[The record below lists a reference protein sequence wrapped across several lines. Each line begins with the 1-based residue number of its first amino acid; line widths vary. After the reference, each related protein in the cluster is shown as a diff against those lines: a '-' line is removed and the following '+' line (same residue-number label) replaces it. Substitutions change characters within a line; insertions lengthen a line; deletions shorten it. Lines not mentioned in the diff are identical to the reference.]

1 MLFNKTF
8 AFFTNNVILFTRR
21 KMKYYQDFAQFPAF
35 TLNDAMQVM
44 DGGAANAPQ
53 ILNAMVKKGSV
64 RRIRQNL
71 YTCTDFV
78 NGGDVATRFDIA
90 SKITPSSFVAYH
102 SAFEFYGFY
111 NQVFSEVQVCSQS
124 RFTGFDD
131 KGYSYRY
138 FASDTLSQVD
148 TVRGVKV
155 TSIER
160 TIVDSI
166 NMLGKVMDTEELL
179 KCIELIHLVNEQKI
193 KEMLLIYNKDILFRK
208 VGYILSCFTEEFR
221 LSDGFFEFCKANS
234 DPSHIGY
241 LCSNETRKLEFVNQ
255 WGLYAFKN
263 LKSLT
268 DKGGDADV

>member
-1 MLFNKTF
+1 
-8 AFFTNNVILFTRR
+8 
-21 KMKYYQDFAQFPAF
+21 MKYYQDLAQFPAF

-44 DGGAANAPQ
+44 GGGACNAPQ

-71 YTCTDFV
+71 YTCADYV

-111 NQVFSEVQVCSQS
+111 NQVFSVVQVCSQS
-124 RFTGFDD
+124 RFTNFEDN
-131 KGYSYRY
+131 GYSYRY
-138 FASDTLSQVD
+138 FASDLPNQVD
-148 TVRGVKV
+148 TLRGVRV

-179 KCIELIHLVNEQKI
+179 KCIELIRLVNEQKI
-193 KEMLLIYNKDILFRK
+193 KDMLLLYNKDILFRK
-208 VGYILSCFTEEFR
+208 VGYILSYFKEEFR
-221 LSDGFFEFCKANS
+221 LSDEFFDFCRKQS
-234 DPSHIGY
+234 DTSHIGF
-241 LCSNETRKLEFVNQ
+241 LCSNEIRKLEFIGQ
-255 WGLYAFKN
+255 WGLYAFKD
-263 LKSLT
+263 LRAIT
-268 DKGGDADV
+268 GKGGDADV